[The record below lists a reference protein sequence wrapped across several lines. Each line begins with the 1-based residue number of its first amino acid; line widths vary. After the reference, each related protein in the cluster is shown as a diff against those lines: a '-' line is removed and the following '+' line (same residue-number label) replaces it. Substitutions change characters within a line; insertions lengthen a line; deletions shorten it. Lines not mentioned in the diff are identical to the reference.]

1 MKTTNKLFLAAA
13 VAVSL
18 TTANVMA
25 NEPLLSPRAKA
36 NQIQTATVATA
47 VTECC
52 SVERG
57 ILAGSPKGREQA
69 ESLRKV
75 AGTTENTI
83 DRTLMAGNAKL
94 REVFGAGNQFQVAP
108 VK

>member
-1 MKTTNKLFLAAA
+1 MKTTNKLLLAAA

-25 NEPLLSPRAKA
+25 NEPLLSPRAKS
-36 NQIQTATVATA
+36 NQIQAAPAAPA

-52 SVERG
+52 TMGRG
-57 ILAGSPKGREQA
+57 VLAGSPKGREQA

-83 DRTLMAGNAKL
+83 DRSLMAGNAKA
-94 REVFGAGNQFQVAP
+94 REASG
-108 VK
+108 